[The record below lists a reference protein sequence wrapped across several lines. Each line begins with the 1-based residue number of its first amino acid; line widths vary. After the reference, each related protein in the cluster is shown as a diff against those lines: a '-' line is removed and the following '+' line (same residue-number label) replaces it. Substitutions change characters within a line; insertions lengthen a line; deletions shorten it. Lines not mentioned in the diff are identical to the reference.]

1 MKAEFEPLTRF
12 TKEVFADK
20 VGMRIVIVS
29 DWVVDSATQCVG
41 STRTSR

>member
-12 TKEVFADK
+12 IKEVFEDK
-20 VGMRIVIVS
+20 VGVIVS
-29 DWVVDSATQCVG
+29 DWVVNSACVG